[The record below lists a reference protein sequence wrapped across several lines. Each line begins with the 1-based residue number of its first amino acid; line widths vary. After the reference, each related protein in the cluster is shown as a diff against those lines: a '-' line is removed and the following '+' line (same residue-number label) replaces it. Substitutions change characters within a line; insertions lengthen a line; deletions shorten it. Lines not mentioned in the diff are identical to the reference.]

1 MGLITRPLFS
11 QVLISCIG
19 EACAPQ
25 PRQLLGMTEQIR
37 REGFPTAPL
46 TDGWCQSWRIACVAV
61 RGENLNP
68 NAVRT
73 LTEDIFM
80 TYQISLSTGDANSL
94 DVQVHASATEALGYY
109 QEKTDAGL
117 SVTIMG
123 PNGQKLTVADLQA
136 LSDIEK
142 DETSTSPGSAA

>member
-1 MGLITRPLFS
+1 MGVNARALFS
-11 QVLISCIG
+11 QVLITCIS

-25 PRQLLGMTEQIR
+25 PRQLLRMTERIR
-37 REGFPTAPL
+37 REGFPTAPM

-61 RGENLNP
+61 RGENLYP
-68 NAVRT
+68 QVVRS
-73 LTEDIFM
+73 LTENIFM
-80 TYQISLSTGDANSL
+80 TCQISLSTGDADSL
-94 DVQVHASATEALGYY
+94 DAQVHASATKALGYY

-136 LSDIEK
+136 LSDTEK
-142 DETSTSPGSAA
+142 DEISTSPGSAA